1 MRMLLAIIFA
11 IVFVLPARGQPPAEQ
26 VSAEECA
33 EMWKVHDDDEDGFLM
48 GKELELFKA
57 VMAVV
62 DTNNDGKISREE
74 FMTACQR
81 GILKGIKK

>member
-1 MRMLLAIIFA
+1 MLLATIFA
-11 IVFVLPARGQPPAEQ
+11 IVFVLLARSQPPAQ

-33 EMWKVHDDDEDGFLM
+33 AMWKVHDEDEDDFLM